1 MLDTLLESQRTHTRQ
16 YRYTIASVL
25 AHSALVVGSIAATTS
40 VVTYEGPE
48 PLVATRITL
57 VPVAEPEAPP
67 HSSPRG
73 DVGATGP
80 SDMPPLP
87 MVPDPAPTIG
97 SVVPTSI
104 PPLDSL
110 LGSILRRATEEL
122 GTGRGDDR
130 GNTETREGA
139 GSPGGYYTSTQ
150 VERTAALRAIV
161 EPPYPALL
169 RSSGVT
175 GRVRVHLVVDTLG
188 RVDINSVRV
197 RESSHELF
205 TEAVL
210 SVLPKLRF
218 RQALIDGRPVPQL
231 VELPFEF
238 SLHRR

>member
-1 MLDTLLESQRTHTRQ
+1 MLDTLLESNRIHTRQ

-25 AHSALVVGSIAATTS
+25 AHSALVAGSIAAS
-40 VVTYEGPE
+40 ASIVTYEAPE
-48 PLVATRITL
+48 PLVATHVTL
-57 VPVAEPEAPP
+57 VPVAEPEARP
-67 HSSPRG
+67 HSG
-73 DVGATGP
+73 QQKGAGTAGP
-80 SDMPPLP
+80 SIPTLP
-87 MVPDPAPTIG
+87 TVPVPTIG
-97 SVVPTSI
+97 NVVPTSI

-110 LGSILRRATEEL
+110 LGGILSRVAGEFEIGL
-122 GTGRGDDR
+122 GGGRGSGDR
-130 GNTETREGA
+130 SGGA
-139 GSPGGYYTSTQ
+139 ASPDGYYTSTQ
-150 VERTAALRAIV
+150 VERTAALRTIA

-175 GRVRVHLVVDTLG
+175 GRVRVQLVVDTLG
-188 RVDINSVRV
+188 RVDVNSVRV

>member
-1 MLDTLLESQRTHTRQ
+1 MLDTLLESNRTHTRQ

-25 AHSALVVGSIAATTS
+25 AHSALVAGSIAASTS
-40 VVTYEGPE
+40 VVTHEAPE
-48 PLVATRITL
+48 PLVATRVTL
-57 VPVAEPEAPP
+57 VPVAEPEAPR
-67 HSSPRG
+67 HSGQREG
-73 DVGATGP
+73 AGATGP
-80 SDMPPLP
+80 SIPTLPTLPVPP
-87 MVPDPAPTIG
+87 IG
-97 SVVPTSI
+97 NVVPTSI

-110 LGSILRRATEEL
+110 LGGILARVVGEFETGL
-122 GTGRGDDR
+122 GDARGSGER
-130 GNTETREGA
+130 SGGA
-139 GSPGGYYTSTQ
+139 GSAEGYYTATQ
-150 VERTAALRAIV
+150 VERTAALRTIV

-175 GRVRVHLVVDTLG
+175 GRVRVQLVVDTLG
-188 RVDINSVRV
+188 RVDVNSVRV

-218 RQALIDGRPVPQL
+218 RQAQIDGRPVPQL